1 MRMNSEFASAE
12 IVTTRELMMPS
23 LGHRVPQQAL
33 HHHRSHVREQ
43 RGALPHVRKVRQH
56 EFMQR
61 RRCGSDAQHLARP
74 AVDRTLELR
83 ACDVVFYVRACV
95 RYASG
100 EAFSGGLR
108 DHVVPR

>member
-61 RRCGSDAQHLARP
+61 RRCGSDAQHLARACATP
-74 AVDRTLELR
+74 PVRHFPVGYAIMSYHDRKAL
-83 ACDVVFYVRACV
+83 D
-95 RYASG
+95 
-100 EAFSGGLR
+100 
-108 DHVVPR
+108 